1 MLHSILHRIGR
12 DFVVY
17 LKKQCGIVFGRFTC
31 PERCEIRIILRLI
44 STYGI
49 CCRWDLSDTHSK
61 NDDGKIESQ
70 NRHLTLWEKRW
81 PTLPKSMT
89 NRFAILI
96 GWLSIQSEVVLS
108 CSVEIRLILWERVW
122 HKCSFKFKF
131 NPLFTVWSKS
141 LSLNINLSSFES
153 KIGLKPRQRKSDFSI
168 LRARIEHLTSESNQ
182 RTFVRTFRNLF
193 KMLKE
198 VTVSIY
204 N

>member
-1 MLHSILHRIGR
+1 MWDSLRSLYLSWKMWNTDYTQINIHIWNLLSVRFIG
-12 DFVVY
+12 Y
-17 LKKQCGIVFGRFTC
+17 PL
-31 PERCEIRIILRLI
+31 
-44 STYGI
+44 
-49 CCRWDLSDTHSK
+49 K
-61 NDDGKIESQ
+61 NDDGKYNSKSFL
-70 NRHLTLWEKRW
+70 NPMEKKHW

-89 NRFAILI
+89 NGLVILI
-96 GWLSIQSEVVLS
+96 AWLGIQSEVVLS

>member
-1 MLHSILHRIGR
+1 MWDSLRSLYLSWKMWNTDYTQINIHIWNLLSVRFIG
-12 DFVVY
+12 Y
-17 LKKQCGIVFGRFTC
+17 PLKKWWRKN
-31 PERCEIRIILRLI
+31 RI
-44 STYGI
+44 TK
-49 CCRWDLSDTHSK
+49 LSK
-61 NDDGKIESQ
+61 
-70 NRHLTLWEKRW
+70 LTLRKKRW

>member
-1 MLHSILHRIGR
+1 MESAVGEIYRRHTQKLWRKDIITRSSLWIQIKKVSERVSL
-12 DFVVY
+12 
-17 LKKQCGIVFGRFTC
+17 LKSLTQ
-31 PERCEIRIILRLI
+31 
-44 STYGI
+44 
-49 CCRWDLSDTHSK
+49 RWV
-61 NDDGKIESQ
+61 
-70 NRHLTLWEKRW
+70 
-81 PTLPKSMT
+81 
-89 NRFAILI
+89 ILI